1 MGLRQFRVC
10 SPSGGVIA
18 RTQEQKWWGGLEE
31 GVTVDVGP
39 KTPGAGRKTHVGRPL
54 PSPRSHPGL
63 WERKEVEEGSGSA
76 VFNPYWTNCWEPTP
90 GLVQRAVPG
99 VALVTLHP
107 RARLESPV
115 SGPRE
120 GGAASGAASGRS
132 TTSGGAPALLSPAGV
147 AEAAGDLVQ
156 RPRGSIRIQPPNPL
170 RAGTDPRGGH
180 RLQGRQQPAF
190 LGIRWRSWHPC
201 RGSWMWHGGQ

>member
-18 RTQEQKWWGGLEE
+18 TTQEQKGWGGLEE
-31 GVTVDVGP
+31 GVTVNVGP

-63 WERKEVEEGSGSA
+63 WERKAVEGKAPVPLSSTLTGPTAGSLRRVSCSG
-76 VFNPYWTNCWEPTP
+76 PC
-90 GLVQRAVPG
+90 

-107 RARLESPV
+107 GARLESPV

-120 GGAASGAASGRS
+120 GGAASGAAGGRS
-132 TTSGGAPALLSPAGV
+132 ITSGGAPALLSPAGV
-147 AEAAGDLVQ
+147 AEAAGDPVQ
-156 RPRGSIRIQPPNPL
+156 RPRGSIQIQPPNPL
-170 RAGTDPRGGH
+170 RAGTDPRSGH

-201 RGSWMWHGGQ
+201 QGSWMWHGGQ